1 MRPLSF
7 LLFLCGTLAA
17 SSWEFTPQV
26 GIGQGKLKWEIGT
39 PDHSI
44 STLSKLEWE
53 RLRYYQL
60 AADLKGKVWGNFF
73 LFAAAEYGKIFEG
86 INKDYDYGKNHHEG
100 LFNFSAAQA
109 DKGELFDF
117 DAALGYEWELPGFNL
132 SLMGGYNYAEQHV
145 RQMSPAH
152 FYYNG
157 ENDPFFPSHFTY
169 SGKIEGLHSNY
180 RTRWQGPWGG
190 VYVTTEWYLLKL
202 EGFAAYHHLDYQ
214 GIGHWNLRD
223 DLAKKFTQNGNN
235 GQGFR
240 VGIKASVRLAEQESV
255 GLSAL
260 YTDWRI
266 KNGVDQVSFYD
277 YEYGTE
283 QIKTAKVPLNGVYWN
298 SFVLSLVYT
307 RHF

>member
-1 MRPLSF
+1 MRPTLF
-7 LLFLCGTLAA
+7 LLLIYNLLAA
-17 SSWEFTPQV
+17 DGWEISPEA

-53 RLRYYQL
+53 RLRYAHFGL
-60 AADLKGKVWGNFF
+60 RGKGKVAGNWV
-73 LFAAAEYGKIFEG
+73 LFAGASYGKIFEG
-86 INKDYDYGKNHHEG
+86 VNKDYDYGKDHHQG
-100 LFNFSAAQA
+100 LYNFSCAQA

-117 DAALGYEWELPGFNL
+117 DGAIGYEWDIACVKTT
-132 SLMGGYNYAEQHV
+132 LMGGYNYAEQHV
-145 RQMSPAH
+145 RQMSPAR
-152 FYYNG
+152 FSYNG
-157 ENDPFFPSHFTY
+157 ENDPFYPSHFTY
-169 SGKIEGLHSNY
+169 SGKVEGLHSNY

-190 VYVTTEWYLLKL
+190 ITLVSDWGPLRMEA
-202 EGFAAYHHLDYQ
+202 FFAYHRLDYN
-214 GIGHWNLRD
+214 GVGYWNLRD
-223 DLAKKFTQNGNN
+223 DLAKSFTQSGNGH
-235 GQGFR
+235 G
-240 VGIKASVRLAEQESV
+240 VRLGLKAAVCLSEQDSV

-260 YTDWRI
+260 YTDWRV

-277 YEYGTE
+277 YEYGSE